1 LLRLVGR
8 DSRADQ
14 PWSNPV
20 RWHFT
25 PEAKEDLV
33 VHYLALVGR
42 ICFSAIFI
50 LGAPGHFTA
59 RYVGFAAQAGV
70 PAAALLVPL
79 SGVIALVGGLS
90 IALGY
95 RAKLGALLLVVFLI
109 PVTVT
114 MHGFWAV
121 TDPMMG
127 QTQQAMLMKNVS
139 MLGGALLI
147 AYFGAGPL
155 SLDSRQAASAT
166 PISPGR

>member
-95 RAKLGALLLVVFLI
+95 QAKLGALLLVVFLI

-121 TDPMMG
+121 NDPMMG
-127 QTQQAMLMKNVS
+127 QMQQAMFMKNVS

-155 SLDSRQAASAT
+155 SLDSRQAASAA
-166 PISPGR
+166 PVSPGR